1 MSVAAETA
9 PPRYAVL
16 EQARRRQT
24 MVVGSLLLVVAA
36 LVAAVFGY
44 GADGVATFRRDAR
57 PGGRARAVALN
68 ASPAVERAARLRSW
82 AAMNTCSMWW
92 RSVWLA
98 ARGDRERRPKQ

>member
-1 MSVAAETA
+1 MLTDEVRNYWSDQG
-9 PPRYAVL
+9 L
-16 EQARRRQT
+16 SRREDR
-24 MVVGSLLLVVAA
+24 
-36 LVAAVFGY
+36 
-44 GADGVATFRRDAR
+44 DGVATFRRDAR
-57 PGGRARAVALN
+57 PGDRARAVALN

>member
-1 MSVAAETA
+1 MPTDEVRNYWSDQGLFRWED
-9 PPRYAVL
+9 R
-16 EQARRRQT
+16 
-24 MVVGSLLLVVAA
+24 
-36 LVAAVFGY
+36 
-44 GADGVATFRRDAR
+44 DGVATFRRDAR